1 MAAVASAAAAPGA
14 SITPPA
20 PSSASSSVAS
30 IAPAAPSSKAGVAD
44 TAPLKPIGV
53 PQPAGMTSPASPGSA
68 STSAIAQG
76 TSGTAGA
83 PTPAASG
90 AAAIG
95 PFAAVF
101 GGILAIGVVVTI
113 LIMRQMPSHPMVQTS
128 APPAPPSEGAADTD
142 NGASFPPGHPTV
154 QIPKEALDFIK
165 QLEQKA
171 NANPNDLAA
180 WDQLGDVTLR
190 AAAFDPSYYPRASN
204 AYAHVLKID
213 PENLDA
219 LRGVGNI
226 DFDQRKFDE
235 AIAAYEHYLSKKP
248 DDPDV
253 RTDLGTMYLSTNNAD
268 QAVIQYKK
276 VLAAHP
282 QFFEAAFNL
291 GVAYGQMN
299 QMADARTA
307 LATALKLAPDGEA
320 RNRVNQMIA
329 SLATPP
335 ATVADSAPPLAPGAT
350 PPSSGDAGIGSAP
363 SSASADNTGGAG
375 AAPSANASV
384 AAGTFQGAMEQ
395 MLRDLPIAGPK
406 VQSLQWPSPTKARV
420 LMDNF
425 PMDQMPPFA
434 AAKFMTDLKAG
445 IDQVKTAHKIGGP
458 VEVDICDASSGRV
471 MQTVT
476 E

>member
-1 MAAVASAAAAPGA
+1 MRFCPQCGAPVVTGARFCVECGENLADVNPAAAAIPTAAPFTSAPA
-14 SITPPA
+14 STAA
-20 PSSASSSVAS
+20 PTATISSSLAS
-30 IAPAAPSSKAGVAD
+30 
-44 TAPLKPIGV
+44 
-53 PQPAGMTSPASPGSA
+53 
-68 STSAIAQG
+68 
-76 TSGTAGA
+76 
-83 PTPAASG
+83 ASG
-90 AAAIG
+90 ASPQAANGVGTLG
-95 PFAAVF
+95 PFVAVF

-113 LIMRQMPSHPMVQTS
+113 LILRQMPARPSVQAS
-128 APPAPPSEGAADTD
+128 APPPAQSLGDGD
-142 NGASFPPGHPTV
+142 SRGFPPGHPTV
-154 QIPKEALDFIK
+154 QIPKEALEFIK
-165 QLEQKA
+165 KIEQKA

-219 LRGVGNI
+219 LRGMGNI
-226 DFDQRKFDE
+226 DFDQRKFDQ

-253 RTDLGTMYLSTNNAD
+253 RTDLGTMYLSTSNAD
-268 QAVIQYKK
+268 QAVVQYRK

-291 GVAYGQMN
+291 GVAYNQMN
-299 QMADARTA
+299 KPADARTA
-307 LATALKLAPDGEA
+307 LETALKIAPDGEA

-329 SLATPP
+329 SLTSSPAVATDI
-335 ATVADSAPPLAPGAT
+335 A
-350 PPSSGDAGIGSAP
+350 
-363 SSASADNTGGAG
+363 SASGASPSIASG
-375 AAPSANASV
+375 NPAPAS
-384 AAGTFQGAMEQ
+384 GTFQSAMEQ

-434 AAKFMTDLKAG
+434 ANKFMTDLKAG
-445 IDQVKTAHKIGGP
+445 IDQVKTAHKVSGQ
-458 VEVDICDASSGRV
+458 VEVDICDAASGRV
-471 MQTVT
+471 MQAVT